1 MVFGSNYNLD
11 EMVMLDARMLESL
24 FSFLRL
30 VIQLHVRDDL
40 NGIYVF
46 VGTFCVSVVAAGVV

>member
-30 VIQLHVRDDL
+30 VIQLHVQDDL
-40 NGIYVF
+40 NGIYMF
-46 VGTFCVSVVAAGVV
+46 S